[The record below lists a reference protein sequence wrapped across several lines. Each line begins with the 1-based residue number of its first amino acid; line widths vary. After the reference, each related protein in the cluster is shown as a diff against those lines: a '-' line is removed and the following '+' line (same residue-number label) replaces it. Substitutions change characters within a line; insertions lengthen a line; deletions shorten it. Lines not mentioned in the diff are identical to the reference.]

1 MPMRKPKLYIVTGI
15 SGSGKTTVARHLIQA
30 GEVAFDS
37 KLNSNLYQFVDGAG
51 QAAKSVD
58 IHNEAWRKQYK
69 WSLNEARLGELLEQ
83 NQAASRVFLCGRAN
97 IFQYWDK
104 AQAVFL
110 LKVNALTLHQRLNNA
125 SRDNLFAKDAETQNK
140 LLNELDLVQAKIAQ
154 KGAII
159 IDANIS
165 IEEVVNQI
173 IFRLKSNPHI
183 ERRGTLT

>member
-1 MPMRKPKLYIVTGI
+1 
-15 SGSGKTTVARHLIQA
+15 
-30 GEVAFDS
+30 
-37 KLNSNLYQFVDGAG
+37 
-51 QAAKSVD
+51 
-58 IHNEAWRKQYK
+58 
-69 WSLNEARLGELLEQ
+69 
-83 NQAASRVFLCGRAN
+83 
-97 IFQYWDK
+97 
-104 AQAVFL
+104 
-110 LKVNALTLHQRLNNA
+110 VNALTLHQRLNNA

-154 KGAII
+154 KGAIV